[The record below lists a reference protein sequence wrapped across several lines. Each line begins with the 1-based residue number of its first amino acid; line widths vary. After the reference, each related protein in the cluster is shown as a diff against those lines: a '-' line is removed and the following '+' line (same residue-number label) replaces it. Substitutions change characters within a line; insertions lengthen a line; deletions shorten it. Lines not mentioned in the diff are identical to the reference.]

1 MSDFITISFGP
12 SEDVAR
18 LGWWNRKERF
28 DDLNDAKQCGRKQL
42 SQPGTFG
49 YVVIE
54 EGEDFWEVV
63 DELGAQS
70 SAVSIT
76 AKRFTYSVQPAQELT
91 LV

>member
-1 MSDFITISFGP
+1 MKSP
-12 SEDVAR
+12 EDVAHW
-18 LGWWNRKERF
+18 GWWNEKERF
-28 DDLNDAKQCGRKQL
+28 DNINDAKKHGREQL
-42 SQPGTFG
+42 AKPGTFG

-63 DELGAQS
+63 DELGAPS
-70 SAVSIT
+70 SAVSVT

>member
-1 MSDFITISFGP
+1 MSEFITIAFGP
-12 SEDVAR
+12 SDDVFR
-18 LGWWNRKERF
+18 NGWWNRKERF
-28 DDLNDAKQCGRKQL
+28 DTLDEAKQCGRRLL

-63 DELGAQS
+63 DELGAPQNK
-70 SAVSIT
+70 VSVT
-76 AKRFTYSVQPAQELT
+76 AKRFTYTVQPAPELQ